1 MYKQLGSRKG
11 ELLETLS
18 HSEEQQL
25 SQIQAQ
31 IQRYKRRKDVTSHD
45 IQELEALRDQ
55 KDPLLFT
62 KVPNSLSLSS
72 DTAALELV
80 FACTMLILLSKCL
93 LQGLTKIQ
101 ARIRKPV
108 PEKAAVKLPKPPII
122 LDESTKEAI
131 LTLFQQF
138 ILDIDFSGESLPA
151 RAHLTFTPCHTRAF
165 HVDDKELSV
174 IPCLYGQRTTYTDE
188 DFRPI
193 YSTQS
198 FSEGWHFWEVDTSH
212 TTHWK
217 LGVTHQ
223 TFHCYLQMDGRN
235 LSVFLGCSK
244 ITEKAVTT
252 AISMVRVELDC
263 RRNTVSF
270 CNMSNKDGVLAKRHQ
285 LIQTVNIPASYPVHA
300 DFSISSGYLRLL

>member
-62 KVPNSLSLSS
+62 K
-72 DTAALELV
+72 
-80 FACTMLILLSKCL
+80 
-93 LQGLTKIQ
+93 GLTKIQ